1 MQLKIEKFS
10 FKSVDGDEHDLNLSG
25 RDEHNVNLSDG
36 DECVLTDVDSNDKD
50 E

>member
-1 MQLKIEKFS
+1 
-10 FKSVDGDEHDLNLSG
+10 LSG

-50 E
+50 EWKQETLRFLM